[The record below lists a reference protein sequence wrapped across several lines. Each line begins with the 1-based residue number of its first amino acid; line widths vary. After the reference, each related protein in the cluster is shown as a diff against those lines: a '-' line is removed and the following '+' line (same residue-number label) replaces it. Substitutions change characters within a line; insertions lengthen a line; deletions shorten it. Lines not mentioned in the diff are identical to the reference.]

1 MPGILI
7 RKGGQS
13 SRHWLSSFNKLS
25 REQPLNAV
33 VQPKDFLRIALIFE
47 GSLALLAFLLGWLL
61 DIDPLQH
68 ILFEWPALGWGLL
81 GTAPLLVFFF
91 FSYRFSTGAL
101 ARIKS
106 FLVQML
112 GPPLAAC
119 RGYQLALL
127 AGMAGFSEEILFRG
141 TLQPWLGSLWGSSLG
156 LLASSALFGLAH
168 FITPLYALL
177 AGLTGVYLG
186 LCLDIGGERNLAI
199 PIIIH
204 AVYDFIA
211 FVVVARTFR
220 RDNRT
225 SFG

>member
-1 MPGILI
+1 M
-7 RKGGQS
+7 
-13 SRHWLSSFNKLS
+13 
-25 REQPLNAV
+25 QPH
-33 VQPKDFLRIALIFE
+33 KFLPIALIFE
-47 GSLALLAFLLGWLL
+47 GSLALLAFVLGWLL
-61 DIDPLQH
+61 DINPLQH
-68 ILFEWPALGWGLL
+68 IVFEWSALGWGLL
-81 GTAPLLVFFF
+81 GTVPLLAFFF
-91 FSYRFSTGAL
+91 VSYRIPTGAL

-127 AGMAGFSEEILFRG
+127 AGTAGFSEELLFRG
-141 TLQPWLGSLWGSSLG
+141 ALQPWLESLWGSSLG

-168 FITPLYALL
+168 SITPLYALL
-177 AGLTGVYLG
+177 AGVTGVYLG

-199 PIIIH
+199 PIIVH

-220 RDNRT
+220 RDHRT
-225 SFG
+225 RSG